1 MSHVVGGPLQSVPEE
16 PPFDP
21 ADRSFVADPYP
32 VFAAMCRKAAVHWH
46 PQLGQAVAVTHAAC
60 SAVLR
65 HRSLGRVWAD
75 ARPVERF
82 TAFNLLHRNS
92 LLESEPPTHGRLRG
106 LVSAAFGRG
115 HVQRLRPWVAQ
126 RAQTLVGQLAER
138 IDAEGSADLLT
149 TLAAPLPI
157 EVIAELLGIPPAD
170 RPLLRPWSN
179 RIVKMYEFDLDPSR
193 QRDAEQAAADFVAYL
208 RGLLAQRRKH
218 NEPGND
224 LVSDLV
230 AVTDTD
236 GARLS
241 EDELVATV
249 VLLFMAGH
257 EASVNV
263 VGNGV
268 LALMRHRDQWQRLI
282 NDPGLTA
289 PAVEELIRYDSPVQL
304 FERTATTDV
313 TIAGFSVP
321 AGHKIAVLLGAAGR
335 DPDVFPQPDHLD
347 VSRTPNPHL
356 GFGAGIHYCLG
367 APLARIEAQAT
378 LLALCHRL
386 PTLELAGQPQQRPE
400 FVIRGLNHLP
410 ITAQLR

>member
-1 MSHVVGGPLQSVPEE
+1 MVSNSATRRLNRN
-16 PPFDP
+16 PFDP

-32 VFAAMCRKAAVHWH
+32 VFAAMRRKAAVHWH
-46 PQLGQAVAVTHAAC
+46 HQLGQAVALTHAAC

-75 ARPVERF
+75 AGPVGQF

-92 LLESEPPTHGRLRG
+92 LLENEPPTHDRLRG

-126 RAQTLVGQLAER
+126 QAHALVDQLVER

-157 EVIAELLGIPPAD
+157 AVIGELLGIPAAD

-179 RIVKMYEFDLDPSR
+179 RIVKMYEADVDSAR
-193 QRDAEQAAADFVAYL
+193 QRDAEQAAADFTAYV
-208 RGLLAQRRKH
+208 RDLLAQRREH
-218 NEPGND
+218 NQAGED
-224 LVSDLV
+224 LISDLV

-241 EDELVATV
+241 SDELVATV
-249 VLLFMAGH
+249 ALLFMAGH

-268 LALMRHRDQWQRLI
+268 SALMSHRDQWQRLI
-282 NDPGLTA
+282 NDPGLAGSAT
-289 PAVEELIRYDSPVQL
+289 EELIRYDSPLQL
-304 FERTATTDV
+304 FERTAMTDV
-313 TIAGFSVP
+313 TVAGFPVP
-321 AGHKIAVLLGAAGR
+321 AGHTIAVLLGAAGR
-335 DPDVFPQPDHLD
+335 DPQVFPQPDQLD
-347 VSRTPNPHL
+347 ISRAPNHHL

-367 APLARIEAQAT
+367 APLARIEARAALQ
-378 LLALCHRL
+378 ALCHRL

-400 FVIRGLNHLP
+400 FVIRGLNDLP
-410 ITAQLR
+410 ITARLR